1 MSFRCDSASSFPEGA
16 LAMQLLSQRPLT
28 SCSFFI
34 SQRSIV
40 APSLL
45 SWSWSPCW
53 LKSDHIFKWA
63 LRGDMPSFSKS
74 YYLSKMKRVQLGSHD
89 SHTQWSQ
96 IIGTRGS
103 WACRFLS
110 VFFFN
115 SSHYTEEE
123 SLQVATAYAQLHL
136 CKPFRDSP
144 TLSFS
149 MHLRTW
155 QNTSMVPCP
164 SPRSCLLLERPTILS
179 ITRPCRLSASLGVWG
194 NVWAGKVLHFISV
207 LIQVKL
213 RMLSVPSFSVIRRRS
228 IMCLLNSEAQCKDQN
243 GINWGTTH
251 LKTE

>member
-1 MSFRCDSASSFPEGA
+1 MIQHQVSLKEPWRCSCFHNVPWQAALSSSHRGVLWPHLCSPGHDPHA
-16 LAMQLLSQRPLT
+16 DLSLITSSNEHLGVTCPL
-28 SCSFFI
+28 
-34 SQRSIV
+34 
-40 APSLL
+40 
-45 SWSWSPCW
+45 SPRAITFQKWRECN
-53 LKSDHIFKWA
+53 WA
-63 LRGDMPSFSKS
+63 LMIATPNEAKLLELEVPGH
-74 YYLSKMKRVQLGSHD
+74 V
-89 SHTQWSQ
+89 
-96 IIGTRGS
+96 GS
-103 WACRFLS
+103 WVF
-110 VFFFN
+110 FFFN